1 MPRKYVPSLKRLSR
15 ERRPLIAAGAV
26 SMLALGIL
34 GYILLPTG
42 GEDEAAL
49 VVASPSPQT
58 ATSAPTPPPT
68 PPPPP
73 PPPPTPLPPPLSDS
87 VSMFIDR
94 IGVGAPVVTYGL
106 DANRAPI
113 VPTGAGAGGIVAWY
127 DFSARPGTGGNA
139 VYAGHVTWNGAAVF
153 YNLSMLGG
161 EDYIRL
167 RDDRGAELIYH
178 VVMNQEMGANDPAT
192 LQMMYPAD
200 HDMLTI
206 VTCGGSFYSTGDPVF
221 GGEYTSRTVIRA
233 ELVKVT
239 RV

>member
-1 MPRKYVPSLKRLSR
+1 MLRKYLNALQALSR
-15 ERRPLIAAGAV
+15 KRRSLIAAGAA
-26 SMLALGIL
+26 SLLALGVL
-34 GYILLPTG
+34 GYAVLPG
-42 GEDEAAL
+42 GGDKEATL
-49 VVASPSPQT
+49 VVASPSPQPT
-58 ATSAPTPPPT
+58 ATPAPTT

-73 PPPPTPLPPPLSDS
+73 PPPPPAPLPPPLSDA

-153 YNLSMLGG
+153 YNLSVLSGD
-161 EDYIRL
+161 DYIRL
-167 RDDRGAELIYH
+167 RDDRGAELTYR
-178 VVMNQEMGANDPAT
+178 VVMNQEMGADDPAT
-192 LQMMYPAD
+192 LQMMYPESR
-200 HDMLTI
+200 DMLTI
-206 VTCGGSFYSTGDPVF
+206 ITCGGSFYSTGDPVF

-233 ELVKVT
+233 ELVSVT

>member
-1 MPRKYVPSLKRLSR
+1 MLRKYLPAVQRLSAR
-15 ERRPLIAAGAV
+15 RRPLIAVGAV
-26 SMLALGIL
+26 SLLALGAL
-34 GYILLPTG
+34 GYLLLPTG
-42 GEDEAAL
+42 GEEEAAL
-49 VVASPSPQT
+49 VVASPPQATASP
-58 ATSAPTPPPT
+58 APTVPQ

-73 PPPPTPLPPPLSDS
+73 PSPPTPLPPPLSDA

-106 DANRAPI
+106 DANRNPI

-153 YNLSMLGG
+153 YNLSVLGG
-161 EDYIRL
+161 DDYIRL

-178 VVMNQEMGANDPAT
+178 VVMNQEMAVDDPAT
-192 LQMMYPAD
+192 LQMMYPESR
-200 HDMLTI
+200 DMITI
-206 VTCGGSFYSTGDPVF
+206 ITCGGSFFSTGDPVF

-233 ELVKVT
+233 ELVQVT